1 MITYKDIYDIARNER
16 YSKELQKLP
25 ERFIDDISDYL
36 REKKEAA
43 SRESDDI
50 SDLITKTKKQLEN
63 AVTLFKELII
73 RRRKKI
79 LDLVLIASETGISKK
94 DFDNM
99 FDFENGLFD
108 SLIKSMKL
116 ADVRINE
123 ILNGK
128 NQGNGGEK
136 IVFKEDV
143 GEFVDMNGDKIGGF
157 EKGQTAVIPREIAK
171 ILVADGK
178 AEVAL
183 S

>member
-25 ERFIDDISDYL
+25 ASFIEDVSDYL

-43 SRESDDI
+43 TRESDDI
-50 SDLITKTKKQLEN
+50 SDMVTKTKKQLEN

-99 FDFENGLFD
+99 FGFEKELFD
-108 SLIKSMKL
+108 SLMNSVKL
-116 ADVRINE
+116 ADGTMSE

-128 NQGNGGEK
+128 GKVNGGEK
-136 IVFKEDV
+136 IVFKENV
-143 GEFVDMNGDKIGGF
+143 GELMDLTGEKIGPF
-157 EKGQTAVIPREIAK
+157 KKDDVAELSKEIAK
-171 ILVADGK
+171 ILVDDGK
-178 AEVAL
+178 AEPAL
-183 S
+183 